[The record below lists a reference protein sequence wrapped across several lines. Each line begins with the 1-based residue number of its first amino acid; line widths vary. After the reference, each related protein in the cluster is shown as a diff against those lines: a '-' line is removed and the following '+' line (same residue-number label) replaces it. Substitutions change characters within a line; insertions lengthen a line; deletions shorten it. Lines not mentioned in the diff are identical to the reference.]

1 MTFQELFTLL
11 NEYQPIVLLII
22 VLAPWLALGICL
34 AVPGQREEPFVLSFN
49 LGMAVISLLMAI
61 GYLLYATHTGGWTR
75 VVEEANI
82 LLMLAPCY
90 YVSVSLWVTK
100 QRLPLGQIPVF
111 RAIQGLA
118 LIGAG
123 YLGIAWFLSK
133 IRILA
138 LTFIPFQ
145 VLVLL
150 LLGLAGIVY
159 LGYLRLTGSDVE
171 SSKAKSPGPSPSRGP
186 KPYQG
191 DRSIDDELD
200 ALRREMEN
208 ENR

>member
-11 NEYQPIVLLII
+11 NQYQPIVLLMI

-34 AVPGQREEPFVLSFN
+34 AIPGQREEPFVLSFN

-61 GYLLYATHTGGWTR
+61 GYLLYATHSGGWTR
-75 VVEEANI
+75 VVEEANV

-90 YVSVSLWVTK
+90 YVGVSLWVTK

-123 YLGIAWFLSK
+123 YLGIAWVLSK

-150 LLGLAGIVY
+150 LLGLAGVVY
-159 LGYLRLTGSDVE
+159 LGYLRFTGSDVE
-171 SSKAKSPGPSPSRGP
+171 PSKVYSSDASPPRGNRSN
-186 KPYQG
+186 QG
-191 DRSIDDELD
+191 DRRIDEDLE
-200 ALRREMEN
+200 ALRRDMEN